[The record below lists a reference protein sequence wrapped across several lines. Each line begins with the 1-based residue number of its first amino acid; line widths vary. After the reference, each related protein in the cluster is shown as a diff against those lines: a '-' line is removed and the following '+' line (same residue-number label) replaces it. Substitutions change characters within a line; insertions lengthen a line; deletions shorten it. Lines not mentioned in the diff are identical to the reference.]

1 MTLNKHVGYKLAY
14 NVFYQKTYLMK
25 YFLLFCLFISKPL
38 FGQIPLLESKVYSI
52 DERMVKTKF
61 GSTSAIFKGEGDALQ
76 VQEMN
81 LIRIG
86 EKKKYRVK
94 SSADREH
101 FYIVKKGNLNIRLG
115 DKEQVLQVGSMVT
128 VMPKDLIIFENTEN
142 ATAEIYEMTYVAKT
156 PMNEERGL
164 KAGGSFIVPWESA
177 VFKPTAKG
185 GGRQFFDRAT
195 VMLNRFDIHVTTLN
209 VGQQSHDPHTH
220 VNEEIILMIDGN
232 AEERIGDKKQLAKPG
247 DVIRLGSKVLHN
259 ITNVGNTPCQYYA
272 IQWN

>member
-1 MTLNKHVGYKLAY
+1 
-14 NVFYQKTYLMK
+14 MK
-25 YFLLFCLFISKPL
+25 YFLLFCLLISKPL

-52 DERMVKTKF
+52 DERVIKTKF
-61 GSTSAIFKGEGDALQ
+61 GSTSAIFKGEGDVLKL
-76 VQEMN
+76 QEMN

-94 SSADREH
+94 ASADREH
-101 FYIVKKGNLNIRLG
+101 FFILKKGNLKISLDN
-115 DKEQVLQVGSMVT
+115 KEQVLLVVSMVT
-128 VMPKDLIIFENTEN
+128 IMPKDQIIFENTGDSM
-142 ATAEIYEMTYVAKT
+142 AELYEMSYLAKSL
-156 PMNEERGL
+156 MNEERGI

-195 VMLNRFDIHVTTLN
+195 TMLNRFDIHVTTLN

-232 AEERIGDKKQLAKPG
+232 AEERIGDKKEFANPG

-259 ITNVGNTPCQYYA
+259 ITNVGKTPCQYYA

>member
-1 MTLNKHVGYKLAY
+1 
-14 NVFYQKTYLMK
+14 MK
-25 YFLLFCLFISKPL
+25 YIPLFCLLISKPL

-52 DERMVKTKF
+52 DERVIKTKF
-61 GSTSAIFKGEGDALQ
+61 GSTSSIFKGEGDVLKL
-76 VQEMN
+76 QEMN
-81 LIRIG
+81 LIRVG

-94 SSADREH
+94 SSVDREH
-101 FYIVKKGNLNIRLG
+101 FFIIKKGNLNISLG
-115 DKEQVLQVGSMVT
+115 DRVQVLQVGSMVT
-128 VMPKDLIIFENTEN
+128 LMPKDQIVFENTED
-142 ATAEIYEMTYVAKT
+142 TMAELYEMTYLAKS
-156 PMNEERGL
+156 PINEERGK
-164 KAGGSFIVPWESA
+164 KAGGSFIVPWDSA

-195 VMLNRFDIHVTTLN
+195 AMLNRFDIHVTTLN

-232 AEERIGDKKQLAKPG
+232 AEETIGNYKELAKPG